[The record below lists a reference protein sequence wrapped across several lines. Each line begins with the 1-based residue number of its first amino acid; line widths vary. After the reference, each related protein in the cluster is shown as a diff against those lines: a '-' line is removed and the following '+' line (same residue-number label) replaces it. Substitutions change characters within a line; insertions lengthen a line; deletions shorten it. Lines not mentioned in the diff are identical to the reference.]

1 MSRAIFRPPFDLL
14 GSARDLVVR
23 VRLQIRCGSLKRF
36 EYSSGDSLPR
46 KGDMNVY
53 LRAFFRCQS
62 LTWRQAAWCCSYGSH
77 AGNFAVRMAFVSQLR
92 VIDMHDGTKISNPSH
107 HLDPSNDL

>member
-23 VRLQIRCGSLKRF
+23 VRLQIRCGSLKRARW
-36 EYSSGDSLPR
+36 SALMQ
-46 KGDMNVY
+46 GDMNVY